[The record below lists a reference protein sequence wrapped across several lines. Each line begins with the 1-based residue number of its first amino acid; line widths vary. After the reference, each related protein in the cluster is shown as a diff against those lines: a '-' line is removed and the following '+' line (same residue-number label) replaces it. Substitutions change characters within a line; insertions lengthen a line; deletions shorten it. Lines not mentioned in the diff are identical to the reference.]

1 MRVAIAVV
9 AAAVCVHG
17 ALWALSREQT
27 TAPNVNGQLASVS
40 YNSNHGPKH
49 PDKAPVP
56 TTEQIRTDLKTFAP
70 YTKAIRTYSS
80 TRGGEKVA
88 PVANEFGLRV
98 TQGIWLDDDPL
109 RNEREIKA
117 ARGLVRAN
125 RNINSLV
132 VGNESVYRG
141 ETIFVGLNAAE
152 RAKLGLKP
160 VEQLSDDEREKESLI
175 LTPAQKDLLLTDDER
190 GRIAGAQEKDKAAQN
205 GVTQFLNG
213 KGPEEIRVREAI
225 NVERLIRVIQ
235 RVKRDLQ
242 IPVTTG
248 EIFSVWNAHPNLVT
262 AVDYIATH
270 ILPYWNGVEEAN
282 VVSATIGEFN
292 GLRNQYPGKR
302 VVIAEF
308 GWPSA
313 GYNFKDATPGRQQQA
328 EILRSFVARAEQMG
342 IDYNIVEA
350 IDQQWKV
357 TEGSVGPY
365 WGMFDG
371 NLKAKFAWSG
381 PILDPEHWRLA
392 GIAILVGV
400 LLSLP
405 ILAMASVTVGQ
416 AALLSLAAHAV
427 GGWVAT
433 VFAYWNGH
441 YFVPGAVFALVTG
454 MILMIPL
461 VLIAMA
467 RIEEIAAVA
476 FGRKGRRTV
485 GGPALANANPNYTPK
500 VSIHIPAY
508 REQPEMLK
516 QTLDSLAAMTYPNWE
531 AVVIINNTPD
541 PAFVTPIEE
550 HCKLLGDRFKFINAE
565 KVEGFKAGALRIAL
579 AATAPDAEIIGVI
592 DADYA
597 VTPDWLT
604 DLAPTFADARVGIVQ
619 APQDHRDGNRSLM
632 HHAMGGE
639 YSGFFDIGMV
649 ERNEVNAIVIHGTMC
664 LIRRSALDAAGSW
677 PDDTICED
685 TDLGLTILE
694 QGWIAHYT
702 NKRYGYGLL
711 PDTFEAFKKQ
721 RHRWAYGGLH
731 IVRKHWRR
739 FLPGRSQLTRDQRRE
754 YIFGWISWMGAEA
767 LGVLVAIFN
776 LIWVPIVAFVGI
788 AVPDKVLTL
797 PIVAAFT
804 VTMLHFIMLYRLR
817 VDIPK
822 RQAIA
827 SAFAAMSLQFT
838 VAKAMFD
845 GIVKDG
851 LPFNVTAKGGAKKK
865 AAKFQAFWE
874 SIIGGLLIAGSI
886 TLIVT
891 NYQQITEIYIFA
903 FVLVVQSLPFLSA
916 VAMALL
922 ENSKFNEFAY
932 WTNLRARMAAR
943 LAPISARLP
952 RLGNRT
958 QVPAPLPVSAKQPE
972 TVQ

>member
-1 MRVAIAVV
+1 MRVAVAVLS
-9 AAAVCVHG
+9 AAICVHG
-17 ALWALSREQT
+17 ALWALTREQT
-27 TAPNVNGQLASVS
+27 AAPNVNGQLASVS
-40 YNSNHGPKH
+40 YNPNHGPKH
-49 PDKAPVP
+49 PDKAPIP
-56 TTEQIRTDLKTFAP
+56 SAEEIRRDLKVFAP
-70 YTKAIRTYSS
+70 FTRAIRTYSS

-88 PVANEFGLRV
+88 PVASEFGLKV

-117 ARGLVRAN
+117 ARNLVRTN
-125 RNINSLV
+125 RNIQALV
-132 VGNESVYRG
+132 VGNESIYRA
-141 ETIFVGLNAAE
+141 ETIFVGLSAE
-152 RAKLGLKP
+152 ERQKLGLKA
-160 VEQLSDDEREKESLI
+160 VDQLTDQERERESII
-175 LTPAQKDLLLTDDER
+175 LTPAQKDMLLTDDER
-190 GRIAGAQEKDKAAQN
+190 GRIAAAKEKDRATTSTLGGLA
-205 GVTQFLNG
+205 GA
-213 KGPEEIRVREAI
+213 KGAEEIRVREQI
-225 NVERLIRVIQ
+225 NVERLIRVVQ
-235 RVKRDLQ
+235 RVKRDIQ
-242 IPVTTG
+242 VPVTTG
-248 EIFSVWNAHPNLVT
+248 EIWSVWRDHPQLVA
-262 AVDYIATH
+262 AVDFIGVH
-270 ILPYWNGVEEAN
+270 ILPYWEGTPDSSA
-282 VVSATIGEFN
+282 VSAAVGGYN
-292 GLRNQYPGKR
+292 QLRQMYPGKR

-328 EILRSFVARAEQMG
+328 EILRNFVARAEQQG
-342 IDYNIVEA
+342 IDYNIVEVV
-350 IDQQWKV
+350 DQQWKV

-365 WGMFDG
+365 WGIFDG

-381 PILDPEHWRLA
+381 PILDPEHWKLA
-392 GIAILVGV
+392 TIAVLVGL

-405 ILAMASVTVGQ
+405 ILAMSSVTIGQ
-416 AALLSLAAHAV
+416 AVLLSAAAHAV

-441 YFVPGAVFALVTG
+441 YFVPGAVFALATG
-454 MILMIPL
+454 MLLLVPL
-461 VLIAMA
+461 ILIAMA

-476 FGRKGRRTV
+476 FGRKQRRIV
-485 GGPALANANPNYTPK
+485 GGAPVNADPSYMPK

-516 QTLDSLAAMTYPNWE
+516 QTLDALAAMTYPNWE

-541 PAFVTPIEE
+541 PAYVKPVEE
-550 HCKLLGDRFKFINAE
+550 HCKLLGERFKFINAE

-579 AATAPDAEIIGVI
+579 AQTAPDAEIIGVI

-604 DLAPTFADARVGIVQ
+604 DLVPSFADARVGIVQ
-619 APQDHRDGNRSLM
+619 APQDHRDGDRSIM
-632 HHAMGGE
+632 HHAMNGE

-664 LIRRSALDAAGSW
+664 LIRRAALDAAGSW

-694 QGWIAHYT
+694 QGWIAQYT
-702 NKRYGYGLL
+702 NKRYGYGML
-711 PDTFEAFKKQ
+711 PDTYEAFKKQ

-731 IVRKHWRR
+731 IIRKHWRR
-739 FLPGRSQLTRDQRRE
+739 FLPGRSLLTRDQRRE
-754 YIFGWISWMGAEA
+754 YIFGWVSWMGAEA

-776 LIWVPIVAFVGI
+776 LLWVPIVAFVGI

-797 PIVAAFT
+797 PIIAAFS

-817 VDIPK
+817 VAVPK

-845 GIVKDG
+845 GLVKDG
-851 LPFNVTAKGGAKKK
+851 LPFNVTAKGGGKKK

-874 SIIGGLLIAGSI
+874 SILGGLLILGAI
-886 TLIVT
+886 TLVAT
-891 NYQQITEIYIFA
+891 NAKNVTEINLFA
-903 FVLVVQSLPFLSA
+903 FVLVIQSLPFLSA

-922 ENSKFNEFAY
+922 ENSKLNEFAY
-932 WTNLRARMAAR
+932 WTDLRTRVAAKMAGVT
-943 LAPISARLP
+943 ARLP
-952 RLGNRT
+952 RLGRPT
-958 QVPAPLPVSAKQPE
+958 AAPADIVVPKQAEPVA
-972 TVQ
+972 